1 MSHTHDRS
9 NIPFSAERL
18 RAQRIPVLYRDEH
31 VAVVDK
37 PAGLMVHSNAW
48 DRRAPNLINILGGSL
63 HSRVR
68 TVHRLDRRTSGVMV
82 VARSKEGA
90 ADLSRQLKSGTVAK
104 RYMAVVRGHPD
115 THGTIDRSLTKSD
128 NGTPL
133 PARTEFE
140 RVATSIL
147 PAPVGRY
154 EEAWFSL
161 LCLRLHTGKR
171 HQARRHLHHITHP
184 IIGDPQH
191 GDREWNEFVAA
202 RVGAWRLYLRSWE
215 LSFSLPGSGS
225 VVTVQAGLP
234 VSWLTGCRS
243 LGLEPPEEAVCA
255 RVCVGD
261 ELLYSGP
268 ASEPTSDFEIDD
280 TGTDTPAERH

>member
-1 MSHTHDRS
+1 MSHTSDRS
-9 NIPFSAERL
+9 HVPFSAERL

-63 HSRVR
+63 QSRVR

-82 VARSKEGA
+82 VALSKEGA
-90 ADLSRQLKSGTVAK
+90 ADLSRQLKAGEVHK
-104 RYMAVVRGHPD
+104 RYIAIVRGHTD
-115 THGTIDRSLTKSD
+115 EHGIIDRPLTKSD
-128 NGTPL
+128 EGEPL
-133 PARTEFE
+133 PAVTEFE
-140 RVATSIL
+140 RIADSVVHE
-147 PAPVGRY
+147 PVGRY
-154 EEAWFSL
+154 EQAWFSL
-161 LCLRLHTGKR
+161 LRLTLHTGKR

-202 RVGAWRLYLRSWE
+202 RVGAWRLYLRAWE
-215 LSFSLPGSGS
+215 LSFSLPDNGMT
-225 VVTVQAGLP
+225 VTVQAGLP
-234 VSWLTGCRS
+234 EGWLAGCRT
-243 LGLEPPEEAVCA
+243 LGLHPPDAAIGA
-255 RVCVGD
+255 RISAGD
-261 ELLYSGP
+261 EVLFAGA

-280 TGTDTPAERH
+280 TGE